1 MPDSFVCVSGGA
13 EYLACPPRVA
23 RLMPKSLQEMIGYT
37 MAAEALG
44 YYANFQ

>member
-1 MPDSFVCVSGGA
+1 M
-13 EYLACPPRVA
+13 ACPPRVA